1 MAKSKKP
8 RKEDDVVI
16 KKFLVYLPE
25 PLHRDLRIRSI
36 EEGRSATK
44 LVQSL
49 IDDYLRKPLK
59 KRKR

>member
-1 MAKSKKP
+1 M
-8 RKEDDVVI
+8 I

-25 PLHRDLRIRSI
+25 PLHRDLRIRSF

-49 IDDYLRKPLK
+49 IDDYLLTPLK
-59 KRKR
+59 RGKR